1 MHRLIPARQACDRI
15 AVLKEDGRLGGTAA
29 GPLRHGARAPTT
41 TTTTTTTLSPAF
53 VGSPQHLIFKRGRFI
68 FLSFTVASPA
78 APQDRRGSQKSNN
91 RANIIRFVRQ
101 HVVNAELLQD
111 WGQRLKFK
119 VPLTQTAGAESE
131 TSGGFDTRNDFE
143 NADVESQT
151 IDSVFRIIERA
162 RVAGNTLD
170 ILDYKVTNCNLEDV
184 VNL

>member
-1 MHRLIPARQACDRI
+1 M
-15 AVLKEDGRLGGTAA
+15 KEDGRLGGTAA
-29 GPLRHGARAPTT
+29 GPLRHGARAPTTT

-78 APQDRRGSQKSNN
+78 APQDRRGSQKSHN

-119 VPLTQTAGAESE
+119 VPLQTAGAESE